1 MVVKKRMV
9 TRKRKKREAREW
21 KNEILW
27 QRDREKLN
35 AEMSWSQAA
44 ISMPYFGP
52 FSLFGIYE

>member
-27 QRDREKLN
+27 QRDREKLIG
-35 AEMSWSQAA
+35 EKKKEKERKR
-44 ISMPYFGP
+44 I
-52 FSLFGIYE
+52 

>member
-27 QRDREKLN
+27 QRDREKLMGEKKRKRQRDREKEN
-35 AEMSWSQAA
+35 GRETK
-44 ISMPYFGP
+44 
-52 FSLFGIYE
+52 EN